1 MENMKKIEN
10 YLNIFGIRDNMIL
23 PDTINISGNFIYI
36 GEEIKGEEIK
46 KIERMKIKIE
56 FEVKLV

>member
-23 PDTINISGNFIYI
+23 PDTINISGNFTYS

>member
-23 PDTINISGNFIYI
+23 PNTINISGNFIYS

-46 KIERMKIKIE
+46 KQSE
-56 FEVKLV
+56 

>member
-1 MENMKKIEN
+1 
-10 YLNIFGIRDNMIL
+10 MIL
-23 PDTINISGNFIYI
+23 PDTINISGNFIYS

>member
-23 PDTINISGNFIYI
+23 PDTINISGNFIYS
-36 GEEIKGEEIK
+36 GEAIKGEEIK
-46 KIERMKIKIE
+46 KIERMTIKIE

>member
-23 PDTINISGNFIYI
+23 SDTINISGNFIYS

>member
-1 MENMKKIEN
+1 MENVKKIEN

>member
-23 PDTINISGNFIYI
+23 PDTINISGNFIYS

-46 KIERMKIKIE
+46 KIDRMKIKIE